1 MDSRWDWI
9 LFTVPKVTRTKF
21 GALPE
26 VLGNRPY
33 SERDSI
39 IKCLKKKRRTTVRY
53 LLSWA
58 DFLAK
63 ENTFHKY
70 LTCSVEFCISY
81 HIWKWNV
88 RVRVEIDGTLSQK
101 HVCLRGQR
109 HFKKRC
115 LSRFF
120 KVNIL
125 PSWKTG
131 TVLVDRVFFALV
143 AHVSHV
149 ERWRSPHHIKCVDSG
164 RRPHHAIAFS
174 LRIAQ
179 MGFAVQLKE

>member
-70 LTCSVEFCISY
+70 LTCSVEFCLSY

-131 TVLVDRVFFALV
+131 TVLVDRVFLLSWRTSAMLNDGGV
-143 AHVSHV
+143 HITLSVSIRDGDHIT
-149 ERWRSPHHIKCVDSG
+149 RSPFLCGSHRWDSL
-164 RRPHHAIAFS
+164 FS
-174 LRIAQ
+174 
-179 MGFAVQLKE
+179 